1 MDLEI
6 ETFKCQLFG
15 ESYGFL
21 DEDNPATYSIILMR
35 FADKLNETQINKLNE
50 QLMKAKAK
58 LTYINRNNIYSS
70 DLKPYDPNEV
80 PNNYVVRREQSSPT
94 TPQRP
99 QA

>member
-35 FADKLNETQINKLNE
+35 FADKLNDTQKNKLNE

-58 LTYINRNNIYSS
+58 LNYVNINNVYSS
-70 DLKPYDPNEV
+70 DLRPYDPNEV
-80 PNNYVVRREQSSPT
+80 SDNYVVKYS
-94 TPQRP
+94 
-99 QA
+99 